1 MSDSNSLVYFSN
13 IVILILIIAAFKGAK
28 NLFPLRWARYS
39 IPNVLNKLHL
49 PWKEKVM
56 DWKMFS
62 STMHN
67 W

>member
-49 PWKEKVM
+49 P
-56 DWKMFS
+56 
-62 STMHN
+62 
-67 W
+67 